1 MKMAICWMSFLLLPV
16 LAGCA
21 EPERRFRVSMVD
33 ADDYF
38 ALQSQA
44 QDKVDELEAEGRTY
58 WKIERDPWH
67 FEVFVYR
74 VESLDAVE
82 DFKDYAEL
90 KRRIF
95 QDRAQ
100 SLVADLEGEHG
111 IVLPAPITVSD
122 WRETDAFYEHFALHQ
137 ISGGDFHLVQAH
149 LIRFYR
155 FPAAGVLSLEF
166 VVRGLSDSSFD
177 LTQIDSLLVPKVE
190 TLDLSAQR

>member
-1 MKMAICWMSFLLLPV
+1 
-16 LAGCA
+16 
-21 EPERRFRVSMVD
+21 MVD

-38 ALQSQA
+38 VLQSRA

-58 WKIERDPWH
+58 WKVERDPWH

-100 SLVADLEGEHG
+100 GLVADLEGEHG

-122 WRETDAFYEHFALHQ
+122 WRESDAFYEHFALRQ

-155 FPAAGVLSLEF
+155 FPAAGVLSLELL
-166 VVRGLSDSSFD
+166 VRGLSESSFE
-177 LTQIDSLLVPKVE
+177 LTQIDSLLVPTVE
-190 TLDLSAQR
+190 TLDPRAQR